1 MPNASDTLAAP
12 VRGAA
17 PAGPAPSGTSR
28 NRKILA
34 GAALAVGLVVVA
46 LFPSAAPNAYILSAG
61 VVILSYACTATS
73 WNFMGGFTGYI
84 SLGHAAWFGLG
95 AYGTGILI
103 RDAALPSF
111 VAWALAGV
119 IVAVITVPVGIAALR
134 VRGASFVIV
143 SIAFVLIM
151 LLVFQGWG
159 SFTGGSNGLVV
170 PRPFPDLLRP
180 VHHQVFFYLFAALLA
195 VMLLL
200 WWAINR
206 SRFGIGLKAIREDE
220 DKAEALGIPTRNYKL
235 VAYVISAT
243 FTGLAGGM
251 YALWFGDL
259 DPIFQFSILL
269 GSYMVLMALLGGIRN
284 LWGPLVGAIIVGIG
298 LEVFKL
304 QFGDTQFHLVAT
316 GLLLALVVLFMPD
329 GIIPAVQSLLKRF
342 GPQSSSIREMTAAEL
357 AERNRAA
364 GVSGAS
370 VFAGRP
376 VEREGAAD
384 EDAAT
389 PPTATTTNPGGSDDR
404 HRRTGD
410 HHRRLEPQHARPD
423 EGLRRRPRRRR
434 RRRHLPR
441 GQDQRPHRP
450 ERLRQD
456 DVLQLRHRHDQAG
469 LGHGHVQGPRHHG
482 QGPARHRPRGDRAQ
496 LPAVPDLPRMTVLD
510 NVLVAVRRTG
520 IKGLLAPARTEAEV
534 AKARQLLVRV
544 GIDHLENSEARD
556 LSYGQQKLLELAGV
570 LMGDPDTIMLD
581 EPAGGVNPSLIGRI
595 GSLVQELNAE
605 GTTFLIVE
613 HNMDLVMSLS
623 HHVVVFDRG
632 APIAE
637 GTPDIVQSDPRVLE
651 AYLGV

>member
-1 MPNASDTLAAP
+1 MPNASSTLAAP
-12 VRGAA
+12 ERAATAA
-17 PAGPAPSGTSR
+17 PPTGRSGR
-28 NRKILA
+28 RKVIVV
-34 GAALAVGLVVVA
+34 VGLIVA
-46 LFPSAAPNAYILSAG
+46 AAIVGVFPAAAPNAYILSAG

-95 AYGTGILI
+95 AYGTGILV
-103 RDAALPSF
+103 RDLGLPSF

-119 IVAVITVPVGIAALR
+119 VVAIITVPIGIAALR

-143 SIAFVLIM
+143 SIAFVLIL

-170 PRPFPDLLRP
+170 PRPFPDLMRP

-195 VMLLL
+195 AMLVL

-235 VAYVISAT
+235 VAYIISAT

-269 GSYMVLMALLGGIRN
+269 GSYMVLMALLGGIRH
-284 LWGPLVGAIIVGIG
+284 LFGPLVGAIIVGIG

-329 GIIPAVQSLLKRF
+329 GIIPAVQAGIKRF

-370 VFAGRP
+370 VFAGRNA
-376 VEREGAAD
+376 EREGVEN
-384 EDAAT
+384 EDAVT
-389 PPTATTTNPGGSDDR
+389 PTKEEKR
-404 HRRTGD
+404 
-410 HHRRLEPQHARPD
+410 
-423 EGLRRRPRRRR
+423 
-434 RRRHLPR
+434 
-441 GQDQRPHRP
+441 
-450 ERLRQD
+450 
-456 DVLQLRHRHDQAG
+456 
-469 LGHGHVQGPRHHG
+469 
-482 QGPARHRPRGDRAQ
+482 
-496 LPAVPDLPRMTVLD
+496 
-510 NVLVAVRRTG
+510 
-520 IKGLLAPARTEAEV
+520 
-534 AKARQLLVRV
+534 
-544 GIDHLENSEARD
+544 
-556 LSYGQQKLLELAGV
+556 
-570 LMGDPDTIMLD
+570 
-581 EPAGGVNPSLIGRI
+581 
-595 GSLVQELNAE
+595 
-605 GTTFLIVE
+605 
-613 HNMDLVMSLS
+613 
-623 HHVVVFDRG
+623 
-632 APIAE
+632 
-637 GTPDIVQSDPRVLE
+637 
-651 AYLGV
+651 